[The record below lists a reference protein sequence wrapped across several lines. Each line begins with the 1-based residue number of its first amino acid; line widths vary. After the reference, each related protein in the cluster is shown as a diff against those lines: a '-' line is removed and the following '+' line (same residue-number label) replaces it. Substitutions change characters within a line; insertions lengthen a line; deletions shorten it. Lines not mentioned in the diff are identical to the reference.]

1 MASLL
6 IVESKDGAQVAVEA
20 AYFRRKLEPD
30 GWKAIRFED
39 GSDYEPPPQRATTPA
54 KSDEKASE

>member
-20 AYFRRKLEPD
+20 AHFRRKLEPD
-30 GWKAIRFED
+30 GWKAIRYES
-39 GSDYEPPPQRATTPA
+39 GEEYEPPAQRATSAA
-54 KSDEKASE
+54 KADEKAGE